1 MIYLKIKTVHL
12 VGFRNFND
20 AIINFNDDT
29 LIIGANDVGKSNM
42 LHGLRLLLDKS
53 LSEADLEPSEL
64 DFHICKRKACDAF
77 SITISFNDVKEDAV
91 LSVLKGYVSDD
102 GCTYLRY
109 EANRADLTY
118 KVFVGHSLIDLEE
131 INSRFYLKYLNLK
144 YIQSQRDLQRFIQR
158 EKRQLLKLSQQ
169 SLTADQKDEDS
180 NLLAEISGNL
190 DALNEKISQLYYV
203 EHATQEVNTELKKLA
218 HSNSNY
224 SIQLDTGAIQVSDF
238 IDALQLGASTHGSSV
253 LLGGDGRN
261 NQILLALWKAKS
273 IAEHDIN
280 HEVVFY
286 VIEEPEAHLH
296 PHQQRRLARY
306 LIDELPGQAIITS
319 HSAQIASHFLPDSI
333 VRLLIKDESTIAA
346 SQGCSKCIEAGWE
359 EMGYRISILPAEAF
373 FSNGVFLVEG
383 PSEMLFYSALAKGLD
398 IDLDYLNISLLSV
411 DGVAFKVYIQ
421 ILDALEIP
429 WVMRTDNDIS
439 KVAGQEQWQY
449 AGINRCLTAINE
461 NPWEHS
467 DTKLVHAQ
475 IFFDE
480 RWQEFC
486 KITRKKGVFISKVDL
501 ETDLVSNLTEEVLDG
516 LDLRSPEKA
525 IAYLQQKKAI
535 RMRNLLGKIKSKLH
549 VLKGMDISRPLEHL
563 RDCIIKSRKDDEN

>member
-1 MIYLKIKTVHL
+1 MKIKTVHL
-12 VGFRNFND
+12 IGFRNFNE

-42 LHGLRLLLDKS
+42 LHALRLLLDKS
-53 LSEADLEPSEL
+53 LSEADIEPSEL
-64 DFHICKRKACDAF
+64 DFHLYKQNVCDDF
-77 SITISFNDVKEDAV
+77 SITICFDDIKEDAV

-102 GCTYLRY
+102 RHTYLRY
-109 EANRADLTY
+109 EANRADLSY
-118 KVFVGHSLIDLEE
+118 RIFIGHSLTDLEE

-169 SLTADQKDEDS
+169 NLTSDQKNED
-180 NLLAEISGNL
+180 NHLLAEISGNL
-190 DALNEKISQLYYV
+190 NDLNEKISQLYYV
-203 EHATQEVNTELKKLA
+203 ERATKEVNDELRKLA
-218 HSNSNY
+218 HNNSNY

-238 IDALQLGASTHGSSV
+238 IDTLQLGASTHGSSV

-296 PHQQRRLARY
+296 PHQQRKLAQY
-306 LIDELPGQAIITS
+306 LIKELPGQAIISS

-333 VRLLIKDESTIAA
+333 VRLLVKDGSTIAA

-373 FSNGVFLVEG
+373 FSSGVFLVEG
-383 PSEMLFYSALAKGLD
+383 PSEMLFYSALAREID

-439 KVAGQEQWQY
+439 KVAGKEQCQY
-449 AGINRCLTAINE
+449 AGINRCLAAINE
-461 NPWEHS
+461 NPWEHCE
-467 DTKLVHAQ
+467 TEILHTQ
-475 IFFDE
+475 IFFDD
-480 RWQEFC
+480 RWQDFC
-486 KITRKKGVFISKVDL
+486 KIIRKNGVFISKVDL

-516 LDLRSPEKA
+516 LGSHNPESA

-535 RMRNLLGKIKSKLH
+535 RMRTLLGKIKSKLH
-549 VLKGMDISRPLEHL
+549 ALKGTDISIPLEHL
-563 RDCIIKSRKDDEN
+563 RDSIIK

>member
-1 MIYLKIKTVHL
+1 MIYLKIKTIHL
-12 VGFRNFND
+12 VGFRNFSD

-42 LHGLRLLLDKS
+42 LHALRLLLDKS
-53 LSEADLEPSEL
+53 LSEADIEPSEL
-64 DFHICKRKACDAF
+64 DFHLCKRTTCNEL
-77 SITISFNDVKEDAV
+77 SITISFDDIKEDAV

-102 GCTYLRY
+102 GFTYLRY
-109 EANRADLTY
+109 VANRVDLSY
-118 KVFVGHSLIDLEE
+118 KIFIGYSLSNMEE
-131 INSRFYLKYLNLK
+131 VNSRFYLKYLNLK
-144 YIQSQRDLQRFIQR
+144 YIQSQRDLKRFIQR

-169 SLTADQKDEDS
+169 NLTAAQKEED
-180 NLLAEISGNL
+180 NDLLTEISEDLN
-190 DALNEKISQLYYV
+190 DLNEKVSQLYYV
-203 EHATQEVNTELKKLA
+203 DQATKEVNVELRKLA

-296 PHQQRRLARY
+296 PHQQRKLAQY
-306 LIDELPGQAIITS
+306 LINELPGQAIISS
-319 HSAQIASHFLPDSI
+319 HSPQIASHFLPNSI
-333 VRLLIKDESTIAA
+333 VRLLVKDESTIAA

-359 EMGYRISILPAEAF
+359 EMGYRISILPAEVF

-383 PSEMLFYSALAKGLD
+383 PSEMLFYAALAKELG

-411 DGVAFKVYIQ
+411 DGIAFKVYIQ

-429 WVMRTDNDIS
+429 WVLRTDNDIS
-439 KVAGQEQWQY
+439 KVAGTEKWQY
-449 AGINRCLTAINE
+449 AGINRCLTSINE
-461 NPWEHS
+461 KPWEHS
-467 DTKLVHAQ
+467 ETELVHTE
-475 IFFDE
+475 IFSDV
-480 RWQEFC
+480 RWQGFN
-486 KITRKKGVFISKVDL
+486 KVTREKGVFISNIDL
-501 ETDLVSNLTEEVLDG
+501 ETDLVSNLSEEILD
-516 LDLRSPEKA
+516 DLGFKSPKGA
-525 IAYLQQKKAI
+525 IDYLQKKKAI
-535 RMRNLLGKIKSKLH
+535 RMRNLLEKIKLKLY
-549 VLKGMDISRPLEHL
+549 VLKSTDISSPLEHL
-563 RDCIIKSRKDDEN
+563 RDSIIN

>member
-1 MIYLKIKTVHL
+1 MVALKIKTVHL

-20 AIINFNDDT
+20 AIINFKNDT

-42 LHGLRLLLDKS
+42 LHALRLLLDKS
-53 LSEADLEPSEL
+53 LSETDIEPSEL
-64 DFHICKRKACDAF
+64 DFHHCKRKVCDEL
-77 SITISFNDVKEDAV
+77 SITISFDDIKEDAV
-91 LSVLKGYVSDD
+91 LSVLKGHVSDD

-109 EANRADLTY
+109 VANRADLNY
-118 KVFVGHSLIDLEE
+118 KIFIGCSLFELEE
-131 INSRFYLKYLNLK
+131 INSRFYLKYLHLK

-169 SLTADQKDEDS
+169 NLTADQKDEDS
-180 NLLAEISGNL
+180 RVLAEISGHLN
-190 DALNEKISQLYYV
+190 DLNEKISQLYYV
-203 EHATQEVNTELKKLA
+203 EHATKEVNIELRKLA

-280 HEVVFY
+280 YEVVFY

-296 PHQQRRLARY
+296 PHQQRKLAQY
-306 LIDELPGQAIITS
+306 LISELPGQAIISS

-333 VRLLIKDESTIAA
+333 IRLLIKDESTIAA
-346 SQGCSKCIEAGWE
+346 SQGCSKCIEDGWE

-383 PSEMLFYSALAKGLD
+383 PSEMLFYSALAKEIG

-411 DGVAFKVYIQ
+411 DGIAFKVYIQ

-439 KVAGQEQWQY
+439 KVSGKEQWQY

-461 NPWEHS
+461 KPWKHS
-467 DTKLVHAQ
+467 ETELVHTQ
-475 IFFDE
+475 IFFDA
-480 RWQEFC
+480 RWQDFC
-486 KITRKKGVFISKVDL
+486 KIIRKKGVFISKVDL
-501 ETDLVSNLTEEVLDG
+501 ETDLVSNLTQEVLDG
-516 LDLRSPEKA
+516 VGLNNPESA

-549 VLKGMDISRPLEHL
+549 VLKGNEIARPLEHL
-563 RDCIIKSRKDDEN
+563 RDSIVN